1 MEVIK
6 MSKIFR
12 QNKEYKSNK
21 EVENNQNE
29 TIEIIEESEDFK
41 EETKD
46 EVIENSFIENEIEVS
61 EDMPEKIPNGKGK
74 IVGSTLV
81 KLRRGPSFDSEVIR
95 LLTFGSE
102 VIIESATPRTNEFL
116 PCSFGG
122 DRGYV
127 AEEYIEEMEE

>member
-1 MEVIK
+1 

-29 TIEIIEESEDFK
+29 TIEIIEEFEDFK
-41 EETKD
+41 EETRD
-46 EVIENSFIENEIEVS
+46 EVIENSFIENEIEVL
-61 EDMPEKIPNGKGK
+61 EDTPKKNPNGKGK

-95 LLTFGSE
+95 LLTCGSE
-102 VIIESATPRTNEFL
+102 VIIESVTPRTNEFL

>member
-1 MEVIK
+1 

-12 QNKEYKSNK
+12 QSKEYKSNK
-21 EVENNQNE
+21 EMENNPNE

-46 EVIENSFIENEIEVS
+46 EVVENSFVENEIEEIEDAS
-61 EDMPEKIPNGKGK
+61 EDTPTKVLNGKGK

-81 KLRRGPSFDSEVIR
+81 KLRKGPSFDSDIIR

-102 VIIESATPRTNEFL
+102 VIIESTTLRTNGFIA
-116 PCSFGG
+116 CSFAG
-122 DRGYV
+122 DSGYV
-127 AEEYIEEMEE
+127 AREYIEEMEE